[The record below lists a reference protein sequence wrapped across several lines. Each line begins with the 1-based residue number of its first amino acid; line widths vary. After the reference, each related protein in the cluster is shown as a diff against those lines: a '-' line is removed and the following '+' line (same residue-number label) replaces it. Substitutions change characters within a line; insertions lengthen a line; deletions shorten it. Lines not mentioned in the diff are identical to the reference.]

1 MLYSQVIPERCI
13 ACGLCQLKAPDLFD
27 YDQEGIA
34 FFKPDHNQGTTP
46 IEDHKERIA
55 FKTAYTA
62 CPTGA
67 IVRQSTPFLS

>member
-1 MLYSQVIPERCI
+1 MLYSKVISERCI

-34 FFKPDHNQGTTP
+34 FFKPDHNRGCIP
-46 IEDHKERIA
+46 IEDPKERIA

-67 IVRQSTPFLS
+67 IVRQSVPFLS